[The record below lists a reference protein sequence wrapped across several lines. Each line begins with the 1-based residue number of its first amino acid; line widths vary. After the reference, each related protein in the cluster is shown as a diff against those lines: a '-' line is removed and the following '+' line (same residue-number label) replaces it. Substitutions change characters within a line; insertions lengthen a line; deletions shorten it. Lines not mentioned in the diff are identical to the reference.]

1 MSIYN
6 KNYKL
11 VNPGTYGH
19 DGKPSLFSEDTS
31 GKRRHFVR
39 FVTKLDGLVSFDPVH
54 GRSGYSLDTLGYLT
68 IWGDHMYYRNQRVLP
83 GKYSPLTGFQLE
95 KGGWID
101 YGKMNENVEDAVN
114 NYMFTAPYMFD
125 TIYKWD
131 NNKKY
136 GEGSKLIYKG
146 NSLEN
151 YLKPYNAKI
160 TTNIDERRSLRDTI
174 FKDRTSSPFGDV
186 TVINSL
192 GSYFGGNGAVKYS
205 NGYSWNMPMPLK
217 LSITANTTEQR
228 WIMRLSED
236 KKYIRAVNLAY
247 FPFIMIEGRMEFF
260 ANGEMLIGS
269 DTKLYHRKTRKLLAF
284 SGHTYRNKPFE
295 IIPDQRFDAA
305 FLFHSFAYDENGRR
319 TNTVYNYLDYTVKA
333 QMAGKDGEFDLTR
346 EDGLG
351 FLPIYKSFHVYYR
364 KEGSKPE
371 NMRGFIGD
379 GLIHKQLTEGMD
391 KLISMGI
398 GYTKMPGLFY
408 NNTTYD
414 IKRERRYLPWRKIE
428 GTKPHHALYPDNKNS
443 LPLVME
449 NLPLKQ
455 YGPSSF
461 NPRFAWHEST
471 HHLLSFFNVTTNYL
485 QLADLDCYIKQEP
498 GLNGRGYTAFGG
510 NLVGGFKDYANG
522 VTLGYY
528 SDVSE
533 ADKIKYDLKNAYSTR
548 RRGDELNSDTTY
560 IRDHRGD
567 LPYYTEEEYKADI
580 MKGIGAQKMSLPD
593 SYLSYETNVLK
604 PSDGF
609 NDFKPIIPGKG
620 GVIRAATNGDKKATV
635 SGDVLVY
642 IRPRL
647 AFYFLDEG
655 TELDIVELPD
665 GRNYYNVNNLS
676 GKTSRRVSNMHLRLN
691 RLLKRQ
697 MVPLRA
703 LNNTDPPKP
712 KSYLGNYLGNQDFST
727 YVWDNT
733 SLRSIAV
740 EDLFVSTIQYIEW
753 LPKRFPFKLDS
764 ANRVRIRTKHPFRVV
779 QQNCEMIIQSKVDY
793 QLSFPIDLS
802 QLYRGENVEFLD
814 KMPVYSDEENANIDN
829 RHFEDLRR
837 DGKPFWD
844 YDLKRWVIYGLL
856 PSSNPLPERV
866 SYAATEIL
874 NFPSLK
880 SLGINT
886 KDKLQTIA
894 KLRWNNDYPGYY
906 CEFPGGNVMVTKGT
920 KRGWYH
926 YYGTTDR
933 NNKNKSDDIYTY
945 LFSEPVPQREVV
957 SATGRALDW
966 SEYNLNELIYHRG
979 PRYNDMLDNLE
990 ETLVDVKYKDIYYTV
1005 GERDH
1010 GGMINSKRRYK
1021 VVAAFGEGDHLNDEV
1036 ISTHYWDHSVSLTG
1050 ETYNLYVNKDETRFN
1065 NYSACDRMTDTS
1077 SALLMYTDNAT
1088 TYSHGHYHTMGN
1100 TWLKFEVDGET
1111 VYTGNISDFYAK
1123 DYVVDDYYI
1132 NEFNTKAICYY
1143 IQNKRFVH
1151 FDLDGRTV
1159 VFANYAFAGDPTKPF
1174 IRDTPLFYYKDEATG
1189 NDPKFIIPEKYK
1201 HIQEKIDNGTPLKV
1215 YFYHHPDPE
1224 WYKNPTPVYNNGT
1237 FKGQNVF
1244 DFTKP
1249 PKLIGNTTYIP
1260 NRISYTLDDDK
1271 GIIVNFEN
1279 AISTINSW
1287 QKSQYEFLVESEDF
1301 NPALDN
1307 YEQKH
1312 VYSREFA
1319 ELSKYAKNSNGFYDI
1334 TVNVDAFKTAM
1345 RNGVGGAYFEDGRVL
1360 KLNASSANISEAEY
1374 NKLKAKK
1381 DPNIL
1386 KVKISILTKYNNVY
1400 VYGYRTTT
1408 PYTVTLYFKNYQKL
1422 LPTQV

>member
-11 VNPGTYGH
+11 VNPGTYRH

-54 GRSGYSLDTLGYLT
+54 GRSGYSLDSLGYLT
-68 IWGDHMYYRNQRVLP
+68 VWGDHMYYRKNRVLP

-95 KGGWID
+95 TGNWID
-101 YGKMNENVEDAVN
+101 YGKMRENVEDTTN

-160 TTNIDERRSLRDTI
+160 ITNIDENRSLRDTI
-174 FKDRTSSPFGDV
+174 FKDKTSSPFGDV

-269 DTKLYHRKTRKLLAF
+269 NTKLYHRKTRKLLAF
-284 SGHTYRNKPFE
+284 SGHTYKNKPFE
-295 IIPDQRFDAA
+295 IIPDKPFDAA

-351 FLPIYKSFHVYYR
+351 FLPIYKFFSVYYH

-371 NMRGFIGD
+371 FIRAFIGD
-379 GLIHKQLTEGMD
+379 GVIFKSLTEGMD
-391 KLISMGI
+391 KLIAIGI

-408 NNTTYD
+408 TNTSYD
-414 IKRERRYLPWRKIE
+414 ITRERHYLPWRKIQ
-428 GTKPHHALYPDNKNS
+428 GTTPRHALYPDNKNS

-455 YGPSSF
+455 NGPSAF
-461 NPRFAWHEST
+461 NPRFAWHESS

-485 QLADLDCYIKQEP
+485 QLADLDCYLKQEP
-498 GLNGRGYTAFGG
+498 GLNGRGFTAFGG
-510 NLVGGFKDYANG
+510 NLVGGFKDYVNG

-593 SYLSYETNVLK
+593 SYMSYSTNVLS
-604 PSDGF
+604 PPAGF

-642 IRPRL
+642 ISPRL

-665 GRNYYNVNNLS
+665 GRNYYNVNNIS
-676 GKTSRRVSNMHLRLN
+676 GKASRRVSNMHLRLS

-712 KSYLGNYLGNQDFST
+712 KSYLGNYLCNQDFST

-733 SLRSIAV
+733 SLRSITV

-753 LPKRFPFKLDS
+753 LPKRFPFKLDNE
-764 ANRVRIRTKHPFRVV
+764 NRVLIRANHPFRVV
-779 QQNCEMIIQSKVDY
+779 QQNCEMILQSKVDY
-793 QLSFPIDLS
+793 KLSFPIDLS
-802 QLYRGENVEFLD
+802 QLYRGNNCEFLD
-814 KMPVYSDEENANIDN
+814 KMPVYSDEENADIDN

-844 YDLKRWVIYGLL
+844 YDLQRWVIYGLL

-894 KLRWNNDYPGYY
+894 KLRWNNDYPGYH

-957 SATGRALDW
+957 SATGGVLNW
-966 SEYNLNELIYHRG
+966 NENNLNELIYGRG

-1005 GERDH
+1005 GASDY

-1021 VVAAFGEGDHLNDEV
+1021 VVAAFGTGDHLNDEV
-1036 ISTHYWDHSVSLTG
+1036 ISAHYWDHSVNLTG
-1050 ETYNLYVNKDETRFN
+1050 ETYNLYVNKDEIRFN
-1065 NYSACDRMTDTS
+1065 NFSACDRMADMS
-1077 SALLMYTDNAT
+1077 CALLMYTDNAT
-1088 TYSHGHYHTMGN
+1088 TYPHFNFNTMGN

-1111 VYTGNISDFYAK
+1111 VYTGHIRDFYAK
-1123 DYVVDDYYI
+1123 DLVVDNFYI
-1132 NEFNTKAICYY
+1132 AESGTKAIGYY
-1143 IQNKRFVH
+1143 IRDKKFVH

-1189 NDPKFIIPEKYK
+1189 DNPKFIIPEKYK
-1201 HIQEKIDNGTPLKV
+1201 HIQEKLDSGIPLKV

-1237 FKGQNVF
+1237 FKSQNAF

-1287 QKSQYEFLVESEDF
+1287 KKSQYEFLVESEDF

-1307 YEQKH
+1307 YVQKH

-1319 ELSKYAKNSNGFYDI
+1319 GLSKYAKNSNGFYDI
-1334 TVNVDAFKTAM
+1334 TVNVDVFKTAM
-1345 RNGVGGAYFEDGRVL
+1345 KHNSGGAYFEDGRVL

-1386 KVKISILTKYNNVY
+1386 KVKITITTRYNNVY

-1422 LPTQV
+1422 LPNQV

>member
-54 GRSGYSLDTLGYLT
+54 GRSGYSLDSFGYLT
-68 IWGDHMYYRNQRVLP
+68 IWGDHMYYRKNRVLP

-101 YGKMNENVEDAVN
+101 YGKMSENVEDVVN

-151 YLKPYNAKI
+151 YLNPYNAKI
-160 TTNIDERRSLRDTI
+160 TTNIDENRSLKDTI

-269 DTKLYHRKTRKLLAF
+269 GTKLYHRKTRKLLAF
-284 SGHTYRNKPFE
+284 SGHTYKNKPFE

-333 QMAGKDGEFDLTR
+333 KMAGKDGEFDLTR
-346 EDGLG
+346 EDGFG
-351 FLPIYKSFHVYYR
+351 FLPIYKRFNVYIQ

-371 NMRGFIGD
+371 FIMAFIGD
-379 GLIHKQLTEGMD
+379 GVIFKSLTEGMD
-391 KLISMGI
+391 KLIAIGI

-408 NNTTYD
+408 TNTTYD
-414 IKRERRYLPWRKIE
+414 IKREQNYLPWRKIQ
-428 GTKPHHALYPDNKNS
+428 GTTPRHTLYPDNKNS

-455 YGPSSF
+455 NGPSAV
-461 NPRFAWHEST
+461 NPRFAWHESS

-498 GLNGRGYTAFGG
+498 GLNGRGYTAYGG

-533 ADKIKYDLKNAYSTR
+533 ADKIKYDLKNVYSTR

-604 PSDGF
+604 PSAGF

-676 GKTSRRVSNMHLRLN
+676 GKTSRPVSNMHLRLK

-740 EDLFVSTIQYIEW
+740 EDLFVSAVQYIEW

-764 ANRVRIRTKHPFRVV
+764 ANRVLIRANHPFRVV

-793 QLSFPIDLS
+793 QLGFPINLS
-802 QLYRGENVEFLD
+802 QLYQGKNVEFLD
-814 KMPVYSDEENANIDN
+814 KMPVYSDEENADIDN

-844 YDLKRWVIYGLL
+844 YDLQRWVIYGLL

-886 KDKLQTIA
+886 KDKLQNIA

-945 LFSEPVPQREVV
+945 LFSEPIPQREVV

-966 SEYNLNELIYHRG
+966 SENNLNELIYHRG

-1021 VVAAFGEGDHLNDEV
+1021 VVAAFGTGDHLNDEV
-1036 ISTHYWDHSVSLTG
+1036 VSTHYWDHTVNLTG
-1050 ETYNLYVNKDETRFN
+1050 ETYNLYANKDETRFN
-1065 NYSACDRMTDTS
+1065 NYSACDRMIDPS
-1077 SALLMYTDNAT
+1077 SALLMYTDNAAV
-1088 TYSHGHYHTMGN
+1088 YSHGRYHTMGN

-1123 DYVVDDYYI
+1123 DLVVDNFYI
-1132 NEFNTKAICYY
+1132 AESGTKAICYY

-1189 NDPKFIIPEKYK
+1189 DDPKFIIPEKYK
-1201 HIQEKIDNGTPLKV
+1201 HIQEKLDSGVPLKV

-1237 FKGQNVF
+1237 FKSQNVF

-1279 AISTINSW
+1279 AISAINSW

-1319 ELSKYAKNSNGFYDI
+1319 ERSKHAKNSNGFYDI
-1334 TVNVDAFKTAM
+1334 TVNVDVFKTAM
-1345 RNGVGGAYFEDGRVL
+1345 RNGVGNTYFEDGKVL

-1386 KVKISILTKYNNVY
+1386 KVKITITTRYNNVY

-1422 LPTQV
+1422 MPNQV

>member
-31 GKRRHFVR
+31 GKRRHFIR

-68 IWGDHMYYRNQRVLP
+68 IWGDHMYYRNNKVLP

-101 YGKMNENVEDAVN
+101 YGKMNENVEDVVN

-151 YLKPYNAKI
+151 YLNPYNAKI
-160 TTNIDERRSLRDTI
+160 TTNIDESRSLRDTI
-174 FKDRTSSPFGDV
+174 FKDKTSSPFGDV

-284 SGHTYRNKPFE
+284 NGHTYKNKPFE
-295 IIPDQRFDAA
+295 IIPDKRFDAA

-319 TNTVYNYLDYTVKA
+319 TNTIYNYLDYTVKA

-351 FLPIYKSFHVYYR
+351 FLPIYKSFHVYYH
-364 KEGSKPE
+364 KEDSKPE
-371 NMRGFIGD
+371 NRRAFIGD
-379 GLIHKQLTEGMD
+379 GIIHKQLTEDMD
-391 KLISMGI
+391 KLISFGI

-408 NNTTYD
+408 TNTTYD
-414 IKRERRYLPWRKIE
+414 IKREQNYLPWRKIQ
-428 GTKPHHALYPDNKNS
+428 GTTPHHALYPDNKNS
-443 LPLVME
+443 LPLVIE

-455 YGPSSF
+455 NGPSAF

-485 QLADLDCYIKQEP
+485 QLADLDCYLKQEP
-498 GLNGRGYTAFGG
+498 GLNGRGYTAYGG
-510 NLVGGFKDYANG
+510 NLVGGFKDYSNG

-604 PSDGF
+604 PSAGF

-676 GKTSRRVSNMHLRLN
+676 GKTSRRVSNMHLKLN

-712 KSYLGNYLGNQDFST
+712 KSYLGNYLCNQDFST

-753 LPKRFPFKLDS
+753 LPKRFPFKLVS
-764 ANRVRIRTKHPFRVV
+764 ANQVQIRANHPFRVV

-793 QLSFPIDLS
+793 WLSFPIDLG
-802 QLYRGENVEFLD
+802 QLHRGENYEFLD
-814 KMPVYSDEENANIDN
+814 KMPVYSDEENADIDN

-844 YDLKRWVIYGLL
+844 YDLQRWVIYGLL

-886 KDKLQTIA
+886 KDKLQNIA

-945 LFSEPVPQREVV
+945 LFSEPIPQREVV

-966 SEYNLNELIYHRG
+966 SENDLNELIYHRG

-1005 GERDH
+1005 GGRDNA
-1010 GGMINSKRRYK
+1010 GMINSKRRYK
-1021 VVAAFGEGDHLNDEV
+1021 VVAAFGTGDHLNDEV
-1036 ISTHYWDHSVSLTG
+1036 VSTHYWDHSVNLTG

-1065 NYSACDRMTDTS
+1065 NFSACDRMADVS
-1077 SALLMYTDNAT
+1077 CALLMYTDNAT
-1088 TYSHGHYHTMGN
+1088 TYPHYNINTMGN

-1189 NDPKFIIPEKYK
+1189 DDPKFVIPEKYK
-1201 HIQEKIDNGTPLKV
+1201 HIQEKIDNGVPLKV

-1237 FKGQNVF
+1237 FKSQNVF

-1260 NRISYTLDDDK
+1260 NRLSYTLDDDK

-1279 AISTINSW
+1279 AISTINNW
-1287 QKSQYEFLVESEDF
+1287 QKSQYEFLVESEVF
-1301 NPALDN
+1301 NTRLDD
-1307 YEQKH
+1307 YERKH

-1319 ELSKYAKNSNGFYDI
+1319 ELSKHAKNSNGFYDI
-1334 TVNVDAFKTAM
+1334 TVNVDVLKTAM
-1345 RNGVGGAYFEDGRVL
+1345 RNGVGSAYFEDGRVL

-1386 KVKISILTKYNNVY
+1386 KVKITITTRYTNVY
-1400 VYGYRTTT
+1400 VYGYRMTT

>member
-68 IWGDHMYYRNQRVLP
+68 IWGDHMYYRKNRVLP

-101 YGKMNENVEDAVN
+101 YGKMRENVEDVVN

-151 YLKPYNAKI
+151 YFKPYNAKI

-269 DTKLYHRKTRKLLAF
+269 DTKLYHRKTKKLLAF
-284 SGHTYRNKPFE
+284 SGHTYKNKPFE
-295 IIPDQRFDAA
+295 IIPGKRFDAA

-346 EDGLG
+346 ENGLG
-351 FLPIYKSFHVYYR
+351 FLPIYKSFSVYYH

-371 NMRGFIGD
+371 NMRAFIGD
-379 GLIHKQLTEGMD
+379 GLIYKQLTEGMD

-408 NNTTYD
+408 TNTTYD
-414 IKRERRYLPWRKIE
+414 IKRERHYLPWRKIE
-428 GTKPHHALYPDNKNS
+428 GTTPHHALYPDHRNS

-461 NPRFAWHEST
+461 NPRMAWHEST

-485 QLADLDCYIKQEP
+485 QLMDLDCYIKQEP

-510 NLVGGFKDYANG
+510 NLVGGFKDYSNG

-593 SYLSYETNVLK
+593 SYMSYSTNVLS
-604 PSDGF
+604 PPAGF

-712 KSYLGNYLGNQDFST
+712 KSYLGNYLCNQDFST

-753 LPKRFPFKLDS
+753 LPKRFPFKLID
-764 ANRVRIRTKHPFRVV
+764 ATQVWIRAKHPFRVV

-793 QLSFPIDLS
+793 QLSFPMDLS
-802 QLYRGENVEFLD
+802 QMYRGENVEFLD
-814 KMPVYSDEENANIDN
+814 RMPVYSDEENVDIDN

-886 KDKLQTIA
+886 KDKLQNIA

-957 SATGRALDW
+957 SATGRPLDW
-966 SEYNLNELIYHRG
+966 SENNLNELIYHRG

-990 ETLVDVKYKDIYYTV
+990 ETLVDVKYKDIFYTV
-1005 GERDH
+1005 GGRDNA
-1010 GGMINSKRRYK
+1010 GMINSKRRYK
-1021 VVAAFGEGDHLNDEV
+1021 VVAAFGTGDHLNDEV
-1036 ISTHYWDHSVSLTG
+1036 ISTHYWDHTVNLTG

-1065 NYSACDRMTDTS
+1065 NFSACDRMADMS
-1077 SALLMYTDNAT
+1077 CALLMYTDNAT
-1088 TYSHGHYHTMGN
+1088 VYSHDRYHTMGN

-1111 VYTGNISDFYAK
+1111 VYTGNISDFYAR
-1123 DYVVDDYYI
+1123 DLVVDDYYI

-1143 IQNKRFVH
+1143 IQNKKFVH

-1189 NDPKFIIPEKYK
+1189 DDPKFIIPEKYK
-1201 HIQEKIDNGTPLKV
+1201 HIQEKIDRGVPLKV

-1260 NRISYTLDDDK
+1260 NRISYILDDDK

-1287 QKSQYEFLVESEDF
+1287 QRSQYDFLVESEVF
-1301 NPALDN
+1301 NTRLDD

-1319 ELSKYAKNSNGFYDI
+1319 ERSKHAKNSNGFYDI

-1386 KVKISILTKYNNVY
+1386 KVKITILTRYNNVY
-1400 VYGYRTTT
+1400 VYGYSTTT
-1408 PYTVTLYFKNYQKL
+1408 PYIVTLYFKNYQKL

>member
-68 IWGDHMYYRNQRVLP
+68 IWGEHMYYRKNRVLP

-95 KGGWID
+95 TGAWID
-101 YGKMNENVEDAVN
+101 YGKMRENVEDTTN

-151 YLKPYNAKI
+151 YFKPYNAKI
-160 TTNIDERRSLRDTI
+160 TTNIDVNRSLRDTI
-174 FKDRTSSPFGDV
+174 FKDKTSSPFGDV

-217 LSITANTTEQR
+217 LSITANNTEQR

-247 FPFIMIEGRMEFF
+247 FPFIMIEGRMKFF
-260 ANGEMLIGS
+260 ANGEMIIGS

-284 SGHTYRNKPFE
+284 SGHTYKNRPFE
-295 IIPDQRFDAA
+295 IIPDRPFDAA

-346 EDGLG
+346 EDGFG
-351 FLPIYKSFHVYYR
+351 FLPIYKLFSVYYH

-371 NMRGFIGD
+371 NRGAFIGD
-379 GLIHKQLTEGMD
+379 GAIYKQLTEDMD
-391 KLISMGI
+391 KLISIGI
-398 GYTKMPGLFY
+398 EYNKMPGLFY
-408 NNTTYD
+408 TNTTYD
-414 IKRERRYLPWRKIE
+414 ITRDRHYLPWRKIE
-428 GTKPHHALYPDNKNS
+428 GTKPRHVLYPDNRNS

-455 YGPSSF
+455 NGPSAF

-485 QLADLDCYIKQEP
+485 QLIDLDCYLKQEP
-498 GLNGRGYTAFGG
+498 GLNGRGFTAYGG
-510 NLVGGFKDYANG
+510 NLIGGFKDYFNG

-604 PSDGF
+604 PSAGF

-665 GRNYYNVNNLS
+665 GRNYYNINNIS
-676 GKTSRRVSNMHLRLN
+676 GKASRRVSNMHLRLN

-712 KSYLGNYLGNQDFST
+712 KSYLGNYLCNQDFST

-740 EDLFVSTIQYIEW
+740 EDLFVSTVQYIEW
-753 LPKRFPFKLDS
+753 LPKRFPFKLYN
-764 ANRVRIRTKHPFRVV
+764 ANRVWIRANHPFRVI

-793 QLSFPIDLS
+793 QLGFPIDLS
-802 QLYRGENVEFLD
+802 QLYRGENCEFLD

-844 YDLKRWVIYGLL
+844 YELQRWVIYGLL

-886 KDKLQTIA
+886 KDKLQNIA

-906 CEFPGGNVMVTKGT
+906 CEFPGGNVMVSKGT

-933 NNKNKSDDIYTY
+933 NNKNKSDDTYTY
-945 LFSEPVPQREVV
+945 LFSEPIPQREVV

-966 SEYNLNELIYHRG
+966 SENNLNELIYGRG

-1005 GERDH
+1005 GASDH

-1021 VVAAFGEGDHLNDEV
+1021 VVAAFGTGDHLNDEV
-1036 ISTHYWDHSVSLTG
+1036 ISTHYWDHTVNLTG
-1050 ETYNLYVNKDETRFN
+1050 ETYNLYANKDETHFN
-1065 NYSACDRMTDTS
+1065 NFSACDRMINS
-1077 SALLMYTDNAT
+1077 ASALLLYTDNAT
-1088 TYSHGHYHTMGN
+1088 TYSHYNYHIMGN
-1100 TWLKFEVDGET
+1100 TWLRFEVDGET
-1111 VYTGNISDFYAK
+1111 VYTGNIRDFYGK
-1123 DYVVDDYYI
+1123 DYVTDNYDI
-1132 NEFNTKAICYY
+1132 IELGTKTICYY
-1143 IQNKRFVH
+1143 IENKRFVH

-1159 VFANYAFAGDPTKPF
+1159 VFANYAFASDPTKPF

-1189 NDPKFIIPEKYK
+1189 DDPKFIIPEKYK
-1201 HIQEKIDNGTPLKV
+1201 HIQEKIDSGIPLKV

-1237 FKGQNVF
+1237 FKSQNVF

-1287 QKSQYEFLVESEDF
+1287 QKSQYDFLVESEVF

-1307 YEQKH
+1307 YKQKH
-1312 VYSREFA
+1312 VYSKEFA
-1319 ELSKYAKNSNGFYDI
+1319 ELSKHAKNSNGFYDI
-1334 TVNVDAFKTAM
+1334 TVNVDVFKTAM
-1345 RNGVGGAYFEDGRVL
+1345 RNGIGGAYFEDGKVL

-1386 KVKISILTKYNNVY
+1386 KVKISIVTRYNNVY

-1422 LPTQV
+1422 IPNQV